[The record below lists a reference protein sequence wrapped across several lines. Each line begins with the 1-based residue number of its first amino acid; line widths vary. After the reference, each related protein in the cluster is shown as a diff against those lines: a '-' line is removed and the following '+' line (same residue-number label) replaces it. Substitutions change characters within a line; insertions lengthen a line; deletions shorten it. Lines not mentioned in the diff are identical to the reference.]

1 MNLQLSAIYVYP
13 VKSLGGFAVDATR
26 VEERGLQ
33 HDRRWMLVDA
43 DNNFLTQRNHPQMA
57 LLQVS
62 LPGDALVVTHKHT
75 LDQISIP
82 QKPETSEM
90 LRVKVWSDT
99 CRAVAASPKADAWF
113 SNLLGQPCRLVYMP
127 DTTKRRVDARYAVAD
142 NHTGFSDGY
151 PFLIIGQASLDD
163 LNDRLAE
170 PLPMNRFRPNL
181 VVGGGEPYAEDD
193 WHEIQVGETTFF
205 GVKPC
210 GRCIV
215 TATDQKTG
223 EIGREPLKTLAAY
236 RKRGNKILFGQ
247 NMVFGR
253 TGDRISV
260 GDAVRVHSLRAK

>member
-1 MNLQLSAIYVYP
+1 MNLQLSAIYIYP
-13 VKSLGGFAVDATR
+13 IKSLGGFAVDSAR

-43 DNNFLTQRNHPQMA
+43 DNNFLTQRNHPQLA

-62 LPGDALVVTHKHT
+62 LPGDELVVTHKTT

-82 QKPETSEM
+82 QEPQTSEV

-99 CRAVAASPKADAWF
+99 CRAVAASPVADAWF
-113 SNLLGQPCRLVYMP
+113 SGFLGQPCRLVYMP

-142 NHTGFSDGY
+142 NHTSFSDGY
-151 PFLIIGQASLDD
+151 PFLLIGQASLND
-163 LNDRLAE
+163 LNSRLAE

-181 VVGGGEPYAEDD
+181 VVSGGEPYAEDD
-193 WHEIQVGETTFF
+193 WHELHVGETAFF

-210 GRCIV
+210 GRCTV
-215 TATDQKTG
+215 TTTDQETG
-223 EIGREPLKTLAAY
+223 ETGKEPLKTLAAY

-253 TGDRISV
+253 QGSQISV
-260 GDAVRVHSLRAK
+260 GDAVRVHSLRGK